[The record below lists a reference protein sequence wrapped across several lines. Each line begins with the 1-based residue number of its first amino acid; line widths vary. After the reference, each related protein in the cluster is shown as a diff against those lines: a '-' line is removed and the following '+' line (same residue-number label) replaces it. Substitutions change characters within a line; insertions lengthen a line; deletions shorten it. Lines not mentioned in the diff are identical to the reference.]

1 MGSSTLTFKDG
12 KLRIK
17 AIFNLF
23 GKLTFYDCLFFSIK
37 QFPSSI
43 QEKFN
48 TVEEIYEV
56 LQKKYQVS
64 WKEIQFSFQETK
76 YSFLSINCL
85 QLTLSLK
92 KMKMKESLS
101 RHKGQ
106 SKGSLSA
113 CYLKGTTP
121 NHRDGP
127 TSTINVHLSYYNKN
141 WDPCDI
147 WSESIE
153 EDSTS
158 KS

>member
-12 KLRIK
+12 KLRTK

-76 YSFLSINCL
+76 YSFPLH
-85 QLTLSLK
+85 QLPTIDLVLEENENERIALK
-92 KMKMKESLS
+92 
-101 RHKGQ
+101 
-106 SKGSLSA
+106 A
-113 CYLKGTTP
+113 
-121 NHRDGP
+121 
-127 TSTINVHLSYYNKN
+127 
-141 WDPCDI
+141 
-147 WSESIE
+147 
-153 EDSTS
+153 
-158 KS
+158 